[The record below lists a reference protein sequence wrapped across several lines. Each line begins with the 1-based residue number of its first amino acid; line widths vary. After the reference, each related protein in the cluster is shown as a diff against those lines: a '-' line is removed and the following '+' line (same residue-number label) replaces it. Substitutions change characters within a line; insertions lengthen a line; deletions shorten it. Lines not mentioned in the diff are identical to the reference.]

1 MITIPNRSIF
11 TVVLWAALTA
21 TTADVSAQ
29 AIFAHNDYVKPNP
42 FFGAFEL
49 KAEYI
54 EADIF
59 LESGALLVAH
69 TKTELDPSKT
79 LESMYLEPLSEKLED
94 IYGLHLM
101 IDIKTDGAPA
111 LSELVNVLEKF
122 PELIA
127 CKKLY
132 FTISGNYP
140 APSEWKNYPAFIW
153 FDGRPNIA
161 YTKDQVDRLKL
172 VSTSYAGNESR
183 MKEVIDFAHSLN
195 KPVRFW
201 ASPDNKEGWEQFIKA
216 GVDILNTDNPEAAR
230 NYILTLR

>member
-1 MITIPNRSIF
+1 MKTKFIRHINAMALLAI
-11 TVVLWAALTA
+11 LTA
-21 TTADVSAQ
+21 AAPLASAQ

-42 FFGAFEL
+42 FFKAFEL

-59 LESGALLVAH
+59 LENGALPVAH
-69 TKTELDPSKT
+69 TKSELDPSKT
-79 LESMYLEPLSEKLED
+79 LTSMYLKPLSEKIKD

-101 IDIKTDGAPA
+101 IDIKTEGTST
-111 LSELVNVLEKF
+111 LRELVNELEKF
-122 PELIA
+122 PELIS

-132 FTISGNYP
+132 FTLSGNYP
-140 APSEWKNYPAFIW
+140 PPSEWKNYPAYIW
-153 FDGRPNIA
+153 FDGRPNVD
-161 YTKDQVDRLKL
+161 YSKDQIDRLQL
-172 VSTSYAGNESR
+172 VSTSYLENKLR
-183 MKEVIDFAHSLN
+183 MKEVIDFAHSLK

-230 NYILTLR
+230 SFLSAR